1 MIRGTIAVA
10 VVLINFAGVAR
21 AQSTSYRKPN
31 GTSAGSA
38 VTQGNHTYFRNPNG
52 TSAGSAVTQGNHTYF
67 RNPNG
72 TSAGSAYTPFGPGP
86 RQTGSPRRR

>member
-52 TSAGSAVTQGNHTYF
+52 TSAGSA
-67 RNPNG
+67 
-72 TSAGSAYTPFGPGP
+72 YTPFGPGP